1 MQSSVNDL
9 ISEKSLVPTLS
20 LDLTFQYCVPSPRM
34 PLILSNV
41 PNCVVLISGDEKS
54 ALLSTSISYL
64 TVSPSGSTTEDH
76 DKMGPLLR
84 IAPLAG
90 EINDGIGGSSLDVMP
105 VPGTDDVENFPS
117 YAITFQ
123 KYILPGSRFIIFLVF
138 TVEILYSGERKFE
151 LSSIIT

>member
-41 PNCVVLISGDEKS
+41 PNCVVLISDDEKS

-64 TVSPSGSTTEDH
+64 TVSPSESTTGDH
-76 DKMGPLLR
+76 ERIGPLLR
-84 IAPLAG
+84 TAPLDG
-90 EINDGIGGSSLDVMP
+90 EINEGIGG
-105 VPGTDDVENFPS
+105 N
-117 YAITFQ
+117 
-123 KYILPGSRFIIFLVF
+123 
-138 TVEILYSGERKFE
+138 
-151 LSSIIT
+151 